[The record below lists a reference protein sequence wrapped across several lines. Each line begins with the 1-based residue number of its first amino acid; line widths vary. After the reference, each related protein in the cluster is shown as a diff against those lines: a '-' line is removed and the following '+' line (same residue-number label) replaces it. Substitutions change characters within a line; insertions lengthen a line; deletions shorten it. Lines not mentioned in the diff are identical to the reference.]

1 MHPFSI
7 SFSFKHVPHFNR
19 SHTTLVLLFSPT
31 FCFVCRPCASHTKKM
46 LTKCFWFEFHTMNT
60 SSICVLFHLNCM
72 EKKPF
77 RKIRVRERELVTTF
91 LKWEIYA
98 KKNVKLTSMIF
109 ETCLYVDV
117 FKAMRKFL
125 TTRTFSQFNVTH
137 PYTESKGKN
146 HNKYLVTSKW
156 FDGVLFVLCIGKGI
170 EFEQQQ
176 KNIWF
181 VIFCGT
187 FFAKYTILCI
197 RRNMQPHNTICLSL
211 TE

>member
-1 MHPFSI
+1 MCSFPFE
-7 SFSFKHVPHFNR
+7 
-19 SHTTLVLLFSPT
+19 LYG
-31 FCFVCRPCASHTKKM
+31 
-46 LTKCFWFEFHTMNT
+46 
-60 SSICVLFHLNCM
+60 
-72 EKKPF
+72 KKPF

-109 ETCLYVDV
+109 ETCLYVDI